1 MTEFLFS
8 SSHPIPLVHNI
19 PRHFTA
25 SAVVIANNHIL
36 LVHHR
41 RIGSWLPPGGHIEP
55 DELPHQ
61 CAERETLEET
71 GVAVCVITSTLPD
84 TGNSDAFILPAPLCM
99 HCVKA
104 VERGE
109 ELYHMDIAYLCRPH
123 LIGAQLPM
131 ITFTEEVKS
140 ARWFDLDHLADIS
153 LANNVVEILELAKRR
168 LSHPL
173 S

>member
-1 MTEFLFS
+1 MSEFLFS
-8 SSHPIPLVHNI
+8 SNHPLPLVHNI

-55 DELPHQ
+55 DELPHL
-61 CAERETLEET
+61 CAQRETLEET
-71 GVAVCVITSTLPD
+71 GVAVSVISCTLPD

-104 VERGE
+104 VEGGVA
-109 ELYHMDIAYLCRPH
+109 LYHVDIAYLCRPH
-123 LIGAQLPM
+123 LTNGALPA
-131 ITFTEEVKS
+131 INFAPEVKS

-153 LANNVVEILELAKRR
+153 LANNVVEILELAKSR
-168 LSHPL
+168 LFQQL
-173 S
+173 G

>member
-1 MTEFLFS
+1 MTDFFFS
-8 SSHPIPLVHNI
+8 SNHPIPLVHNI

-61 CAERETLEET
+61 CAERETFEET
-71 GVAVCVITSTLPD
+71 GVAVSVMTSALPD
-84 TGNSDAFILPAPLCM
+84 TGNSDAFILPSPLCM

-104 VERGE
+104 VEKGE
-109 ELYHMDIAYLCRPH
+109 ALYHMDMAYLCRPQ
-123 LIGAQLPM
+123 LTSGQLPAV
-131 ITFTEEVKS
+131 TVAPEVKS
-140 ARWFDLDHLADIS
+140 ARWFDLDHLGDIS

-168 LSHPL
+168 LFQQL
-173 S
+173 G

>member
-1 MTEFLFS
+1 MTDYLFS
-8 SSHPIPLVHNI
+8 SSHPIPSVPNI

-71 GVAVCVITSTLPD
+71 GVLIRAVSPKLPV
-84 TGNSDAFILPAPLCM
+84 TNNPDAFLLPSPLCM

-104 VERGE
+104 VEQGV
-109 ELYHMDIAYLCRPH
+109 ELFHIDIAFFCRTAES
-123 LIGAQLPM
+123 GQLPT
-131 ITFTEEVKS
+131 ITVAEEVKA
-140 ARWFDLDHLADIS
+140 ARWFDLDHLGEVS
-153 LANNVVEILELAKRR
+153 LANNVVEIVDLAKSRM
-168 LSHPL
+168 LK
-173 S
+173 

>member
-1 MTEFLFS
+1 MTDFLFS
-8 SSHPIPLVHNI
+8 SSHPIPSVLNI

-71 GVAVCVITSTLPD
+71 GVAVSVITSTLPD
-84 TGNSDAFILPAPLCM
+84 TGNSDAFILPAPLAM

-104 VERGE
+104 YEGGHD
-109 ELYHMDIAYLCRPH
+109 LYHMDIAYLCRP
-123 LIGAQLPM
+123 LLTGGQLPA

-140 ARWFDLDHLADIS
+140 ARWFNLDEMADVS
-153 LANNVVEILELAKRR
+153 LANNVVEILELAKHR
-168 LSHPL
+168 LSHQL
-173 S
+173 G